1 MTPVPDGFVVSPRT
15 GPFLDLL
22 GPVYVRDTAG
32 GLVVGLRVEDKH
44 LNARGRV
51 HGAVVCALAD
61 VALGRNLTLAAGDDV
76 SPVTASLQ
84 VHFLGSATGGDWV
97 EATAVV
103 NRAGRRMGFVD
114 GSVRAAGQ
122 LIATATALFAM
133 GSTG

>member
-1 MTPVPDGFVVSPRT
+1 MTTVPDGFVPSPRT

-22 GPVYVRDTAG
+22 GPVYVREDAE
-32 GLVVGLRVEDKH
+32 GLAVGLRVEDKH

-61 VALGRNLTLAAGDDV
+61 VALGRNLAIAVGEDV
-76 SPVTASLQ
+76 LPVTASLQ
-84 VHFLGSATGGDWV
+84 VQFLGSAGRGDWV

-114 GSVRAAGQ
+114 GTVRAGAQ
-122 LIATATALFAM
+122 LVATATAVFAM
-133 GSTG
+133 GRAS